1 MTIEVFRVVA
11 GEEIIGDVK
20 DDGGD
25 LIVVEN
31 PAVIAVMPGEDGS
44 MQVRLGPMSP
54 STDDTRFTIDKSN
67 VLYRVTPKS
76 DLLNYYN
83 QIFGSGL
90 IMPEN
95 KIIGS

>member
-1 MTIEVFRVVA
+1 MTIEVLRIVA

-31 PAVIAVMPGEDGS
+31 PAVVAVVPAQDGT
-44 MQVRLGPMSP
+44 MQVRLGPLSP
-54 STDDTRFTIDKSN
+54 SSDDTRFALDKSN
-67 VLYRVTPKS
+67 ILYRVTPKT

-90 IMPEN
+90 IMPDSN
-95 KIIGS
+95 IVGK